1 MTSHLQKDRRRRGFS
16 LVELLVVIGIIV
28 ILIALII
35 VSVGSFQDSARL
47 TNCMSNQHQLQVGLV
62 SWSQDNKGKFM
73 SPNSTWDAPNP
84 GGGTLNRNL
93 FWVKSYNND
102 GPAEARLDGTG
113 GETAFALRDGALWE
127 YIGDEKTYR
136 SPLDKS
142 ERVRSYSLNGFISD
156 LPDNP
161 SLNEYATWGP
171 TVDRISKVRN
181 PSNTFYT
188 IPESDPG
195 WSFNRGGWVVDLNP
209 NGGVRWK
216 DVPAFWT
223 DDGRFAL
230 SFIDGSSRVVQA
242 INPDLPEILDQNELP
257 VTPDT
262 KDDFDRLAEWLD
274 PSR

>member
-1 MTSHLQKDRRRRGFS
+1 MPRSQQNVFRRRGFS

-28 ILIALII
+28 IIIALII

-73 SPNSTWDAPNP
+73 SPNSTWNAPNP
-84 GGGTLNRNL
+84 GGGVLNRDL

-102 GPAEARLDGTG
+102 GPADARLDGEG
-113 GETAFALRDGALWE
+113 GETGYALRDGALWE

-161 SLNEYATWGP
+161 SVNEYATWGP

-188 IPESDPG
+188 IPEEDPG
-195 WSFNRGGWVVDLNP
+195 WAFNRGGWVVDLNA
-209 NGGVRWK
+209 NGGIRWK

-230 SFIDGSSRVVQA
+230 SFIDGSSRITQA
-242 INPDLPEILDQNELP
+242 LNPDLPEILDQNELP
-257 VTPDT
+257 VSPET

-274 PSR
+274 PTR